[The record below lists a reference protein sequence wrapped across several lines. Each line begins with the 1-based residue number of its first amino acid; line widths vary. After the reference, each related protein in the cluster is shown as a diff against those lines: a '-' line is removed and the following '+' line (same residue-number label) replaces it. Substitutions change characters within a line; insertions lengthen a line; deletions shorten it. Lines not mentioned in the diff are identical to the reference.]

1 MKRFIGT
8 LYQRFLMSANNTRV
22 RRIIVEILLE
32 YGPLTKEGVAEILAE
47 KKSIRTI
54 PSPHSLSSLLCKNTQ
69 IVSVGSEFVENLAGT
84 KSKHLL
90 YDVDRKLIQNLE
102 EVVYSRS
109 PTIMT
114 PKQKREA
121 LKCVCG
127 RIRVFRRGD
136 SKCLHCVRAL

>member
-1 MKRFIGT
+1 
-8 LYQRFLMSANNTRV
+8 MSANNTRV

-32 YGPLTKEGVAEILAE
+32 YGPLTKEGVAEILAD

-90 YDVDRKLIQNLE
+90 YDVNRGLINNLE

-114 PKQKREA
+114 PRQKRDA
-121 LKCVCG
+121 RKCGCG

-136 SKCLHCVRAL
+136 SKCIHCVREL

>member
-1 MKRFIGT
+1 M
-8 LYQRFLMSANNTRV
+8 
-22 RRIIVEILLE
+22 EILLE
-32 YGPLTKEGVAEILAE
+32 FGPLTKEGVAEILGRQ
-47 KKSIRTI
+47 KSIRTI

-69 IVSVGSEFVENLAGT
+69 IVSVGSEFVENLAGN

-90 YDVDRKLIQNLE
+90 YDVDRKLIQNSD

-114 PKQKREA
+114 PKQKAVAE
-121 LKCVCG
+121 KCGCG

-136 SKCLHCVRAL
+136 SQCLHCVRNV

>member
-1 MKRFIGT
+1 
-8 LYQRFLMSANNTRV
+8 MSANNTRV
-22 RRIIVEILLE
+22 RRIIVEILWE
-32 YGPLTKEGVAEILAE
+32 HGPLTKEGVAQILGSE
-47 KKSIRTI
+47 KSIRTV

-69 IVSVGSEFVENLAGT
+69 IISVGSEIVESIGGN

-90 YDVDRKLIQNLE
+90 YDVDRNLVQNLD

-121 LKCVCG
+121 RKCDCG

-136 SKCLHCVRAL
+136 SKCIHCVRSG